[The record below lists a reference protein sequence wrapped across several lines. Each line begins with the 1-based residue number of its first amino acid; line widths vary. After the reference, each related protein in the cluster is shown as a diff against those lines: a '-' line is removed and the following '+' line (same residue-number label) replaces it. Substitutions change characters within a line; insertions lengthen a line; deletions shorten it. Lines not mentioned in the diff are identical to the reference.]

1 MRTLLNGAGKANM
14 ILSEV
19 FQGASI
25 ADLRK
30 KHNFGSHE
38 ETLLNNMKSEWNE
51 IRKATSV
58 NLVRAIQKLM
68 NIHKDSNVPG
78 MDRIMLDLKNRIK
91 EIEFQQL
98 VDAKGDPI
106 HNLDFF
112 NADAEMQAFGFTS
125 GSRYAVK
132 EGKTYK
138 VANRQYM
145 PQYVLG
151 LPKLLSKVERVLRK
165 EVEGA
170 DLEKLTREIDR
181 EVTKLDG
188 ILDHAKGRTI
198 ADSEYSL
205 DPFLFLNR
213 YVSEVSLFNYKIHV
227 KDSFKR
233 AYDTLMNEH
242 MKPAK
247 QANNEPLQDAL
258 EHHLR
263 VATDVYNTVQQL
275 DPSDTTVSDNLM
287 RSLSAL
293 TYFRLLGGNL
303 RSAFRNGTQR
313 IYELDKWGFRGLK
326 EAKQFYTEEGGT
338 ENIALAD
345 AQAKR
350 FGLLWFDGKQIGSKL
365 IDSLKGGGDIS
376 SASRG
381 ALQESFFTGK
391 GLRVNSEG
399 EIVRSE
405 DGVTDIVAR
414 FTSKI
419 SDKAAFAHKV
429 VEDWNRSRTFR
440 TGFAIALRNIKG
452 MSSEWRARKSGI
464 NPETDPGGKKMARWM
479 ANEAGQISYNTVLDI
494 HYEYSNW
501 AKAKVLQ
508 SGKGA
513 KRKLGQFLGQFM
525 HYRFSNFDMMANW
538 AKDAG
543 ISIRSGDF
551 TSQEIFVMMRLG
563 IVQGI
568 INNIFAPAVNVR
580 TDSVLNN
587 DVAETADAEYSWF
600 ATDRNDPEAV
610 KKLDKKTYG
619 QGGWYFLGPNV
630 GWLLS
635 LAEVKNFREMDKDS
649 HYRDDL
655 QYVDDRNKQYKM
667 ISLINSQL
675 ARTWTY
681 SLPLLYQRGI
691 IDSMRMDLG
700 LYPDQD
706 IRDIRDSAKKWI
718 GRKVYPQ
725 FKLDWLKYKPKKEG
739 NQKLEDALQSLS
751 LLS

>member
-1 MRTLLNGAGKANM
+1 M
-14 ILSEV
+14 
-19 FQGASI
+19 
-25 ADLRK
+25 
-30 KHNFGSHE
+30 
-38 ETLLNNMKSEWNE
+38 
-51 IRKATSV
+51 
-58 NLVRAIQKLM
+58 
-68 NIHKDSNVPG
+68 
-78 MDRIMLDLKNRIK
+78 
-91 EIEFQQL
+91 
-98 VDAKGDPI
+98 
-106 HNLDFF
+106 
-112 NADAEMQAFGFTS
+112 
-125 GSRYAVK
+125 
-132 EGKTYK
+132 
-138 VANRQYM
+138 
-145 PQYVLG
+145 
-151 LPKLLSKVERVLRK
+151 
-165 EVEGA
+165 
-170 DLEKLTREIDR
+170 
-181 EVTKLDG
+181 
-188 ILDHAKGRTI
+188 
-198 ADSEYSL
+198 
-205 DPFLFLNR
+205 
-213 YVSEVSLFNYKIHV
+213 
-227 KDSFKR
+227 
-233 AYDTLMNEH
+233 
-242 MKPAK
+242 
-247 QANNEPLQDAL
+247 
-258 EHHLR
+258 
-263 VATDVYNTVQQL
+263 
-275 DPSDTTVSDNLM
+275 
-287 RSLSAL
+287 
-293 TYFRLLGGNL
+293 
-303 RSAFRNGTQR
+303 
-313 IYELDKWGFRGLK
+313 
-326 EAKQFYTEEGGT
+326 
-338 ENIALAD
+338 AD

-464 NPETDPGGKKMARWM
+464 NPETAPGGKKMARWM

-587 DVAETADAEYSWF
+587 DVAETADAAYSWF

-649 HYRDDL
+649 HYRDDIE
-655 QYVDDRNKQYKM
+655 YVDDRNKQYKM

-675 ARTWTY
+675 ARSWTY
-681 SLPLLYQRGI
+681 SIPLFYQRGI
-691 IDSMRMDLG
+691 IDSIRMDLG
-700 LYPDQD
+700 LFPDQD